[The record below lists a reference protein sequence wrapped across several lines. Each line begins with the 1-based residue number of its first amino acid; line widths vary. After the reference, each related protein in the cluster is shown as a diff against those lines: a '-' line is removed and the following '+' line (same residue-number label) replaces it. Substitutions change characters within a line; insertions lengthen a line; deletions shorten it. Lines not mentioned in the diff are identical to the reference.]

1 MLHLFASFMWLVSDM
16 PRGMK
21 ADKGWNNSAI
31 ITCLYLLWLNNSG
44 FFFVSW
50 NHFPS
55 LDKLRCHSSKAT
67 AFLRKLAGQGYHQP
81 FCRQEFEL
89 GDCNVHVCPCQTN
102 FFRGW
107 KELSDFVALGFSTI
121 HTWLCQCTVSLI
133 RNTKMIVLSLN
144 DTQQERKNSEAVKQ
158 VLYTRATEWSTN
170 NSYMYRLQS
179 LNFFRN
185 QIVNLWKLSKKV
197 LHLSHLA

>member
-31 ITCLYLLWLNNSG
+31 ICLYLLWLNNSG

-67 AFLRKLAGQGYHQP
+67 ALLRKLAGQGYHQP

-107 KELSDFVALGFSTI
+107 KELSDFVAPGFSTR
-121 HTWLCQCTVSLI
+121 HTWLCHRTVSLI
-133 RNTKMIVLSLN
+133 GKTKMDQNSN
-144 DTQQERKNSEAVKQ
+144 GTDCTEPEWDTTGKEKLWSSQAGTIYKGNRVK
-158 VLYTRATEWSTN
+158 Y
-170 NSYMYRLQS
+170 
-179 LNFFRN
+179 F
-185 QIVNLWKLSKKV
+185 
-197 LHLSHLA
+197 